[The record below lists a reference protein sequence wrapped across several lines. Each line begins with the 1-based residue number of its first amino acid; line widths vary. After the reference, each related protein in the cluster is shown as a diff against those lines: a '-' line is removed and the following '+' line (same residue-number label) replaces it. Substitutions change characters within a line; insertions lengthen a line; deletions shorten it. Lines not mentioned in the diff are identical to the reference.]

1 MRATD
6 HRAEGRPAR
15 PRLAVAIPLLLL
27 FACAGAARRE
37 AGAPG
42 APPAGPPVCAAVPEG
57 ELAAPPAPACDDAA
71 LTGYDGLLVLAPHP
85 DDEVLGFAGLTA
97 AYLEQGKPVEVVVVT
112 EGDAYCEAC
121 RFWSSGSVRGAT
133 CDAADLAEFARVR
146 RGESTAAAALL
157 GRPAPAFLGYPD
169 TGLAAAW
176 REARLGRPSTPLRR
190 SDFGA
195 CADCESCAG
204 GYGEGPVTELT
215 AGTLAAAL
223 SARIA
228 ATSERTLLATTHP
241 LDGHGDHA
249 GLGNFVKSIND
260 GFERPRPV
268 AYAVIHAHTP
278 KHAPA
283 PDCWYPG
290 PEAVACACPDERC
303 AEADPGWIAALRAH
317 RFRPEWPDAFPDDA
331 PYGEPL
337 HLCLPERMYRGP
349 EAEKLRAVEA
359 YRSQLGT
366 LARNP
371 GGAASGGRA
380 AGAPGRDRRLQ
391 RLPDLVRALDRG
403 LRALR
408 SGRGAP
414 ACRYRGRRRLR
425 PGRRVGRRRRRGR
438 RRGRADREPPAA
450 DAGRRRRRLRG
461 PAELAAARGRR
472 ELRADR
478 RRAFRGLRP
487 PPDGRCRELARHGLP
502 RRRQP
507 LRPPRGAGAGLLGP
521 SPVAV
526 RACA

>member
-1 MRATD
+1 
-6 HRAEGRPAR
+6 
-15 PRLAVAIPLLLL
+15 
-27 FACAGAARRE
+27 
-37 AGAPG
+37 
-42 APPAGPPVCAAVPEG
+42 VPEG
-57 ELAAPPAPACDDAA
+57 VLAAPPAPACDDAA
-71 LTGYDGLLVLAPHP
+71 LTGFDGLLVLAPHP

-133 CDAADLAEFARVR
+133 CDAADLAELARVR

-176 REARLGRPSTPLRR
+176 REARLGRSSTPLRR

-204 GYGEGPVTELT
+204 GYGEGPATELT
-215 AGTLAAAL
+215 AATLAAAL

-278 KHAPA
+278 KHTPA

-317 RFRPEWPDAFPDDA
+317 RFRPGWPDAFPDDA

-337 HLCLPERMYRGP
+337 HLCLPERMYRGA

-366 LARNP
+366 LARQPEGAPSGGRGEPPAHLAGIVDCNGYLTSFVRSTEAFALSDP
-371 GGAASGGRA
+371 AAARPPADTAAGAACDPAGEWVGGGAAVGERGELIESRLRLALVAGGGGFEGRLSWPAPDGGEGSEPIA
-380 AGAPGRDRRLQ
+380 AERTAGCGLRLTVETETWHGTVSRDGASLYVHREAPAPGFW
-391 RLPDLVRALDRG
+391 ALHR
-403 LRALR
+403 
-408 SGRGAP
+408 
-414 ACRYRGRRRLR
+414 
-425 PGRRVGRRRRRGR
+425 
-438 RRGRADREPPAA
+438 
-450 DAGRRRRRLRG
+450 
-461 PAELAAARGRR
+461 
-472 ELRADR
+472 
-478 RRAFRGLRP
+478 
-487 PPDGRCRELARHGLP
+487 
-502 RRRQP
+502 
-507 LRPPRGAGAGLLGP
+507 
-521 SPVAV
+521 
-526 RACA
+526 